1 MSPARPAD
9 SGSVR
14 FLDYSEMTGR
24 TLGVSDVLP
33 ASSSPRR
40 ASLLGRSVS
49 KRSPSRIL
57 SVFAGI
63 VLEQIEALREAL
75 AKLAAPAPTDE
86 DLHQYRVSLRRLR
99 SAWVTFAPVLPVAWV
114 AVWKP
119 RLRELAAATGPVRE
133 WDVLLLD
140 WLPAARAAVDP
151 ADTRSLNWLGWAAT
165 KASAARER
173 AWAALRTELVS
184 PGLAAMLDALRDVI
198 EPFHDEVPSSS
209 LRAFAHSRARVLRK
223 KVLKRGRKPKHA
235 PAAELHRARIAAK
248 QWRYLYESFYPA
260 LGAHA
265 SKRRCH
271 HLRSL
276 QDALG
281 EIHDA
286 DASLARLAE
295 AAGIEPPVA
304 IAALFHAR
312 AEIARAHAAR
322 QLRWVRARSA

>member
-1 MSPARPAD
+1 M
-9 SGSVR
+9 
-14 FLDYSEMTGR
+14 
-24 TLGVSDVLP
+24 
-33 ASSSPRR
+33 
-40 ASLLGRSVS
+40 S

-99 SAWVTFAPVLPVAWV
+99 SAWVTFAPVLPVALV

-151 ADTRSLNWLGWAAT
+151 ADTRSLNWLGRAAT
-165 KASAARER
+165 KASAARRR

-265 SKRRCH
+265 SKRRCN

-322 QLRWVRARSA
+322 QLQWVRARSA